1 MVNFNL
7 DEIDKALVTLTIEKA
22 LLGIGEKAYE
32 EVGKRLYKKYR
43 CYFMDCLEHPEYLSE
58 ILKEIF
64 GNSSTLIVESIKIT
78 LHESKDKK
86 TISNFLTQISG

>member
-1 MVNFNL
+1 MVDLNSN
-7 DEIDKALVTLTIEKA
+7 EIDKALVTLAIERA
-22 LLGIGEKAYE
+22 LLDIGKKAYE
-32 EVGKRLYKKYR
+32 EVGKRLYKKHQ

-64 GNSSTLIVESIKIT
+64 GNSSTLIVESIRNT

-86 TISNFLTQISG
+86 TISNFLTQISE